1 MSEADKI
8 ATDWKLSDKEKRQL
22 LVQRD
27 KLNLAVSIHDS
38 LHRIFE
44 GDGERANAWIRKPNS
59 AFNGE
64 SALDVM
70 LKGRLDEVQK
80 YTKYKA
86 YFAQQVLW

>member
-22 LVQRD
+22 LDQRD

-44 GDGERANAWIRKPNS
+44 GDGERANAWPAK
-59 AFNGE
+59 FNRYFSGR
-64 SALDVM
+64 SALEVM
-70 LKGRLDEVQK
+70 LDGNLMRVRQYLDGQ
-80 YTKYKA
+80 
-86 YFAQQVLW
+86 